1 MRTARLS
8 TGCRQRRNWAGAEA
22 KAISARSVSSLK
34 SLTISAPML
43 FDQNRDNGALAD
55 LFDLD
60 FASTDTIRST
70 FSQLASRLAR
80 TAWRFRAPTTP
91 R

>member
-1 MRTARLS
+1 
-8 TGCRQRRNWAGAEA
+8 
-22 KAISARSVSSLK
+22 
-34 SLTISAPML
+34 ML

-70 FSQLASRLAR
+70 FSQLASRLVRAG
-80 TAWRFRAPTTP
+80 WRFKVPTTP